1 MAECCHCRVRPSE
14 LHMFT
19 CWNRV
24 DGRRI
29 TMLARFGAGVLALV
43 DAVVEGRERHDCRE
57 DAAVVRGVGDGLP
70 LPPFPFLLLICR
82 TSSSASCSCSWS
94 PDVLII
100 PALVLVGPAV
110 CGVP

>member
-1 MAECCHCRVRPSE
+1 MRPSE

-29 TMLARFGAGVLALV
+29 TMLARFRAGVRALV

-57 DAAVVRGVGDGLP
+57 DAAVVRGVGDDLP
-70 LPPFPFLLLICR
+70 LPPFPFLLLIVGR
-82 TSSSASCSCSWS
+82 RLLLLVHVLEVR
-94 PDVLII
+94 DVLVI
-100 PALVLVGPAV
+100 PALVLVDPAV
-110 CGVP
+110 GVAVGVP